1 MVEVIGGLGFEGVD
15 EVFEIVVSVFENE
28 DGKGEDDYVLFLEEN
43 EVVEIVVLV
52 NLFLVDVDEMIVI
65 DVVED

>member
-52 NLFLVDVDEMIVI
+52 NLFLVDADEMIVI